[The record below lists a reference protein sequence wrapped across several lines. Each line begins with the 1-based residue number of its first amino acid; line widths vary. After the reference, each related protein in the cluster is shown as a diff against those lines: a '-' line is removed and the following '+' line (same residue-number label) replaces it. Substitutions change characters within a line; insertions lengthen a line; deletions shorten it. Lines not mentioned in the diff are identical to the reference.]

1 MSKLWLKYENWSK
14 LGKQN
19 RVYRYTLKVYRYTFA
34 SGGVYRYTTV
44 HVPVHLP
51 KIAQICFFLPFFS
64 LFLIPNSIS
73 YFIYTS
79 KPFHIHFV
87 TSFLF
92 NSSSNTYLYF
102 KIYHELLSNNS
113 NMGYDPY
120 TNQIQGFVRVC
131 SNPTLLPCN

>member
-1 MSKLWLKYENWSK
+1 MSTLWPKYENWSK

-19 RVYRYTLKVYRYTFA
+19 RVYRYTLNVYRYTWPLVGCTGTLLFM
-34 SGGVYRYTTV
+34 YRYTFRN
-44 HVPVHLP
+44 LP
-51 KIAQICFFLPFFS
+51 RLCIFS
-64 LFLIPNSIS
+64 LFSILLIPNSIL

-92 NSSSNTYLYF
+92 NSSFNTYLYF

-120 TNQIQGFVRVC
+120 TNQIQGFFRVC